1 VRLCLVK
8 KHRAN
13 IMIASHNQKSIEN
26 TIDLMREMKIDP
38 TTGGVYFGQLLGM
51 LLVPFWLIV
60 LSCIPCL
67 SPVSPLI
74 PPEPLSPL
82 LPTSSCLSPLA

>member
-1 VRLCLVK
+1 VKLVLVK

-26 TIDLMREMKIDP
+26 TIDLMREMNIDP

-51 LLVPFWLIV
+51 
-60 LSCIPCL
+60 
-67 SPVSPLI
+67 
-74 PPEPLSPL
+74 
-82 LPTSSCLSPLA
+82 SCLSRLICLMRISSCVDGEI